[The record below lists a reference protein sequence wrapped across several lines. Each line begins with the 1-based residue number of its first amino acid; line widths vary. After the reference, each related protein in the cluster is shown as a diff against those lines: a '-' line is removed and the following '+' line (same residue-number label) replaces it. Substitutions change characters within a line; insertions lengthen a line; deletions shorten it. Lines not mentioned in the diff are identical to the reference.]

1 MICCNSC
8 FRITSPSSRVA
19 MRESKHII
27 WLHKTFPVVH
37 RLIAAVCTGRV
48 PNQNGRFDFLVG
60 APYYKIIVYIYKQY

>member
-1 MICCNSC
+1 
-8 FRITSPSSRVA
+8 